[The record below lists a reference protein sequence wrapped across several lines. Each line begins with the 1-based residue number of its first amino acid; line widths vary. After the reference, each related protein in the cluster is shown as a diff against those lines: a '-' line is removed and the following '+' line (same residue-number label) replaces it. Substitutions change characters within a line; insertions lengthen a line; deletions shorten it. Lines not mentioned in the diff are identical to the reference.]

1 MGLSALLPKTLLE
14 NHEHAVTLMQQVS
27 DAALSTLQASH
38 PLEELPARLWA
49 EHSAL
54 AGVPRDSAS
63 RQHQVSAFP
72 FCTENLG
79 QTQPL
84 PSQPQDQKR
93 RTITR
98 NWISFTPPPLL
109 PRSLRF
115 PQHCT
120 PLRARRAWLSPAPH
134 SYEVLPAAHTSTWK
148 PHRRPEPFYRQFS
161 LLFFPWLHKDKK
173 KLRY

>member
-1 MGLSALLPKTLLE
+1 MRPCP
-14 NHEHAVTLMQQVS
+14 HFRQVIHLRS
-27 DAALSTLQASH
+27 SQRGCGQSTAPWQG
-38 PLEELPARLWA
+38 
-49 EHSAL
+49 
-54 AGVPRDSAS
+54 AGHVPRDSAS
-63 RQHQVSAFP
+63 RQHRVSAFP